1 MTPFWLYVIWVGF
14 TFLFCFWSISMCWCW
29 QYTHQ
34 GGDYKHKVDMCLC
47 VSSLWWVIVGDDRL
61 LLSLETNH
69 GVSLCVQ
76 HVFWLCWCVGVEH
89 RDGRWT
95 WRRSSRDV
103 SCQWTMSG
111 EGWTWGLDRG
121 TKTVGR
127 LTMGGWYLG
136 ASTSK
141 STCGGVDR
149 VDQVKRRRWRTW
161 WSSGQGRRRHMFRS
175 WRRQSRYASSGGL
188 VVLGGMWRHH

>member
-14 TFLFCFWSISMCWCW
+14 SFLFCFWSISVCWCW

-76 HVFWLCWCVGVEH
+76 HVSWLCWCVGVEH

-103 SCQWTMSG
+103 PCRWTKSS
-111 EGWTWGLDRG
+111 EGRTWGLDRV
-121 TKTVGR
+121 TKMAGR
-127 LTMGGWYLG
+127 VTMVADINKQENMKRSRPCWPSQDGGWPSQAGVLEYLVIG
-136 ASTSK
+136 LS
-141 STCGGVDR
+141 
-149 VDQVKRRRWRTW
+149 RTTLTHVE
-161 WSSGQGRRRHMFRS
+161 RTEE
-175 WRRQSRYASSGGL
+175 A
-188 VVLGGMWRHH
+188 